1 MTDEVDGVTAG
12 SGDGWMTCAAGH
24 RHWGLFGAAGLLLVE
39 DQRVVLQ
46 HRAPWTHEGDS
57 WGIPGGARDSD
68 EDAVQAAVREAGEE
82 AALTAADVDPIGLYV
97 DDHGGWSYTT
107 VVARPTRTLHPV
119 AANAESVS
127 VRWHPVAEVAALKL
141 HRGFAVAWRQLR
153 DVPPPLY
160 LVIGPS
166 IAGDPRL
173 AAIRRCG
180 IEVDRLPTGTLG
192 GGLGRL
198 LPHVV
203 IADTEAKI
211 AETAHRYAELG
222 QVLIADSADL
232 ELYG

>member
-1 MTDEVDGVTAG
+1 MTAG
-12 SGDGWMTCAAGH
+12 SGDGWTTCAAGH
-24 RHWGLFGAAGLLLVE
+24 RHWGLFGAAGLLLVQ

-57 WGIPGGARDSD
+57 WGIPGGARDSH

-82 AALTAADVDPIGLYV
+82 AALAAADVDPIGLYV

-107 VVARPTRTLHPV
+107 VVARPTRTLRPV

-127 VRWHPVAEVAALKL
+127 VTWHPVDDVAGLRL
-141 HRGFAVAWRQLR
+141 HRGFASAWQHLR

-160 LVIGPS
+160 LVLGPAT
-166 IAGDPRL
+166 AGDPRL
-173 AAIRRCG
+173 ATVRRAG
-180 IEVDRLPTGTLG
+180 IEIDRLPAGTLG
-192 GGLGRL
+192 GGLNRL

-203 IADTEAKI
+203 IADSQAKV
-211 AETAHRYAELG
+211 AETAESCAGLG

-232 ELYG
+232 ARYG